1 MLKLKIEG
9 APVTKK
15 NSQRVFTVG
24 GHLKIMPS
32 KNYKE
37 YEEMALRQLMAQ
49 PTPVAPIS
57 VPVTVTCVYRMPTH
71 WRVDLVNL
79 LEATDDILT
88 RARIIED
95 EDELRRAANA
105 VGAKYSK
112 GFEDLY
118 MQETE
123 DTIRAGRLCCV
134 EITIEHMT
142 GKIGLELLKE
152 RRRGEAAE

>member
-1 MLKLKIEG
+1 MLKLKIDG

-32 KNYKE
+32 KAYKE

-71 WRVDLVNL
+71 RRVDLVNL
-79 LEATDDILT
+79 LEATCDILT
-88 RARIIED
+88 KARIIDDDHAGIVASHDSSRVTYDKENPGVD
-95 EDELRRAANA
+95 IWIRE
-105 VGAKYSK
+105 V
-112 GFEDLY
+112 
-118 MQETE
+118 ET
-123 DTIRAGRLCCV
+123 CQ
-134 EITIEHMT
+134 
-142 GKIGLELLKE
+142 
-152 RRRGEAAE
+152 

>member
-1 MLKLKIEG
+1 MLKLTIDG

-15 NSQRVFTVG
+15 NSQRVFTVR

-32 KNYKE
+32 KAYKE

-71 WRVDLVNL
+71 RRVDLVNL

-88 RARIIED
+88 RARIIDDDNVTIVASHDGSRVTYDKENPGVD
-95 EDELRRAANA
+95 IWIRE
-105 VGAKYSK
+105 V
-112 GFEDLY
+112 
-118 MQETE
+118 ET
-123 DTIRAGRLCCV
+123 CQ
-134 EITIEHMT
+134 
-142 GKIGLELLKE
+142 
-152 RRRGEAAE
+152 

>member
-1 MLKLKIEG
+1 MASTPCGWRDGLHLVIDG

-15 NSQRVFTVG
+15 NSQRIIMIG

-32 KNYKE
+32 KQYKE

-71 WRVDLVNL
+71 RRVDLVNL

-95 EDELRRAANA
+95 DCVQIVASHDGSRVTYDKENP
-105 VGAKYSK
+105 G
-112 GFEDLY
+112 
-118 MQETE
+118 
-123 DTIRAGRLCCV
+123 V
-134 EITIEHMT
+134 EITI
-142 GKIGLELLKE
+142 KE
-152 RRRGEAAE
+152 V

>member
-1 MLKLKIEG
+1 MSYRSDGLHLTIDG
-9 APVTKK
+9 TPVTKK
-15 NSQRVFTVG
+15 NSQRVFSVG

-32 KNYKE
+32 KQYKE

-71 WRVDLVNL
+71 RRVDLVNL

-95 EDELRRAANA
+95 DNVMIVASHDGSRVTYDKENP
-105 VGAKYSK
+105 G
-112 GFEDLY
+112 
-118 MQETE
+118 
-123 DTIRAGRLCCV
+123 V
-134 EITIEHMT
+134 EITI
-142 GKIGLELLKE
+142 KE
-152 RRRGEAAE
+152 V

>member
-1 MLKLKIEG
+1 MLKLTIDG

-15 NSQRVFTVG
+15 NSQQIITIR
-24 GHLKIMPS
+24 GHSKIIPS
-32 KNYKE
+32 KNYKM

-71 WRVDLVNL
+71 RRVDLVNL

-95 EDELRRAANA
+95 DCVQIVASHDGSR
-105 VGAKYSK
+105 VTYDKDHPGV
-112 GFEDLY
+112 DIW
-118 MQETE
+118 
-123 DTIRAGRLCCV
+123 IREV
-134 EITIEHMT
+134 E
-142 GKIGLELLKE
+142 
-152 RRRGEAAE
+152 ACQ

>member
-1 MLKLKIEG
+1 MICCPSDGLHLVIEG

-15 NSQRVFTVG
+15 NSQRIILIG
-24 GHLKIMPS
+24 GHPKIMPS
-32 KNYKE
+32 KTYKE

-71 WRVDLVNL
+71 RRVDLVNL

-95 EDELRRAANA
+95 DNVTIVASHDGSRVTYDKENPGVDIWISE
-105 VGAKYSK
+105 V
-112 GFEDLY
+112 
-118 MQETE
+118 QEGG
-123 DTIRAGRLCCV
+123 DKV
-134 EITIEHMT
+134 
-142 GKIGLELLKE
+142 
-152 RRRGEAAE
+152 

>member
-1 MLKLKIEG
+1 MASTPCGGRDSLHLVIDG

-15 NSQRVFTVG
+15 NSQQIITIR
-24 GHLKIMPS
+24 GHSKIMPR
-32 KNYKE
+32 KAYKE

-71 WRVDLVNL
+71 RRVDLVNL

-95 EDELRRAANA
+95 DNVQIVASHDGSRVTYDKDRPG
-105 VGAKYSK
+105 V
-112 GFEDLY
+112 DIW
-118 MQETE
+118 
-123 DTIRAGRLCCV
+123 IREV
-134 EITIEHMT
+134 
-142 GKIGLELLKE
+142 
-152 RRRGEAAE
+152 

>member
-1 MLKLKIEG
+1 MNYRSDALHLTIDG

-32 KNYKE
+32 KAYKE
-37 YEEMALRQLMAQ
+37 YEETALRQLMAQ

-71 WRVDLVNL
+71 RRVDLVNL

-95 EDELRRAANA
+95 DNVRIVASHDGSR
-105 VGAKYSK
+105 VTYDKDHPGV
-112 GFEDLY
+112 DIW
-118 MQETE
+118 
-123 DTIRAGRLCCV
+123 IREV
-134 EITIEHMT
+134 
-142 GKIGLELLKE
+142 
-152 RRRGEAAE
+152 

>member
-1 MLKLKIEG
+1 MASTPCGGRDGLHLVIEG

-15 NSQRVFTVG
+15 NSQRVFTVN

-32 KNYKE
+32 KAYKE

-71 WRVDLVNL
+71 RRVDLVNL

-88 RARIIED
+88 RARIID
-95 EDELRRAANA
+95 DDNVQIVASHDGSR
-105 VGAKYSK
+105 VTYDKDHPGV
-112 GFEDLY
+112 D
-118 MQETE
+118 
-123 DTIRAGRLCCV
+123 
-134 EITIEHMT
+134 ITI
-142 GKIGLELLKE
+142 KE
-152 RRRGEAAE
+152 V

>member
-1 MLKLKIEG
+1 MICCPSDGLHLVIEG

-15 NSQRVFTVG
+15 NSQRIIMIG
-24 GHLKIMPS
+24 GHPKIMPS
-32 KNYKE
+32 KTYKE

-71 WRVDLVNL
+71 RRVDLVNL

-95 EDELRRAANA
+95 DH
-105 VGAKYSK
+105 
-112 GFEDLY
+112 
-118 MQETE
+118 
-123 DTIRAGRLCCV
+123 AGIVASHDGSRVAYDKTNPRV
-134 EITIEHMT
+134 EITI
-142 GKIGLELLKE
+142 KE
-152 RRRGEAAE
+152 V

>member
-1 MLKLKIEG
+1 MASTPCGGRDGLHLVIEG

-15 NSQRVFTVG
+15 NSQRVFTVN

-32 KNYKE
+32 KAYKE

-71 WRVDLVNL
+71 RRVDLVNL

-95 EDELRRAANA
+95 D
-105 VGAKYSK
+105 
-112 GFEDLY
+112 
-118 MQETE
+118 
-123 DTIRAGRLCCV
+123 CV
-134 EITIEHMT
+134 QIVASHDGSRVTYDKDHPGVDITI
-142 GKIGLELLKE
+142 KE
-152 RRRGEAAE
+152 V